1 MYVLV
6 YLFYGVVWGVCAH
19 AGGVNSRSCPRTVRQ
34 PDQARGIVENFSDCG
49 ARVITLGDDDMK
61 LYDASAYTHVIV
73 DVKEG
78 EAYARAIADGKQ
90 VVSTWWC
97 DEVPCSPLVPS
108 HTHARARAHTHTH
121 THTHARFS

>member
-1 MYVLV
+1 M
-6 YLFYGVVWGVCAH
+6 
-19 AGGVNSRSCPRTVRQ
+19 RQ

-61 LYDASAYTHVIV
+61 LYDVSAYTHVIV

-121 THTHARFS
+121 THTRPIFLAAFLCDTAA